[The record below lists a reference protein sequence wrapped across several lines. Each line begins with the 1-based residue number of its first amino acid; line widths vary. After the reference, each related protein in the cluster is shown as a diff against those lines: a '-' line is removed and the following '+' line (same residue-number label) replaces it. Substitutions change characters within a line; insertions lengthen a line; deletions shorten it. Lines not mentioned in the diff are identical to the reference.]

1 MLLYSAC
8 SATCVS
14 EVDLSTDTVRCRR
27 SPAGAVPRSGS
38 TLQTRSVSRLNAPVV
53 HDSTSNIA
61 PFDFTKDCTSIFTK
75 DCTSFPVPHFIQ
87 KCKEMGTASKSRRVR
102 DVPVQDV
109 GAADQ
114 LFATLDTKIRSAQIG
129 GGESVLLVDTVGFIQ
144 GLPLSLVAAFQATL
158 DEATQAHLLVRPLP
172 CFVWYPRPG
181 FTPFNPNRVQHVT
194 AASSYILFASCLYFE
209 LQTSVIVW
217 RTAHDQR
224 VLG

>member
-1 MLLYSAC
+1 MLLCSAC

-14 EVDLSTDTVRCRR
+14 EVVLSTHTVRCRR
-27 SPAGAVPRSGS
+27 LPAGAVLRSGS
-38 TLQTRSVSRLNAPVV
+38 TLQTRSASRLNALVV

-61 PFDFTKDCTSIFTK
+61 QIDFTKDCTSFH
-75 DCTSFPVPHFIQ
+75 VPRFIR
-87 KCKEMGTASKSRRVR
+87 KRKEMGTASKRRRVR
-102 DVPVQDV
+102 ESAAVPVQDV

-172 CFVWYPRPG
+172 
-181 FTPFNPNRVQHVT
+181 
-194 AASSYILFASCLYFE
+194 
-209 LQTSVIVW
+209 
-217 RTAHDQR
+217 
-224 VLG
+224 